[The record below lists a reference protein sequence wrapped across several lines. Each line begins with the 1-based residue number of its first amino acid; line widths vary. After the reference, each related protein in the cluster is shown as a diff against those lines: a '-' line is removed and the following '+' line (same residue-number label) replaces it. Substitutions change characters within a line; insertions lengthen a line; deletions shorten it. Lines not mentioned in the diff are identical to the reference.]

1 MTRASPGGAC
11 FELSFGGT
19 YAVGAGGQ
27 VALEDYART
36 LTRAEG
42 AEAIPAPGDPGRLKG
57 LHLCAPAEPPRG
69 AVLEDVEA
77 FAREMTHRAGDGL
90 GWS

>member
-1 MTRASPGGAC
+1 LTRAHPGDAC
-11 FELSFGGT
+11 FELPFGGA
-19 YAVGAGGQ
+19 YAVGAGGR
-27 VALEDYART
+27 VALEDYARA

-42 AEAIPAPGDPGRLKG
+42 AEACPVPGDPGRVG
-57 LHLCAPAEPPRG
+57 GVHLCAPEEPPRG

-77 FAREMTHRAGDGL
+77 FAREMVHRAGDGL